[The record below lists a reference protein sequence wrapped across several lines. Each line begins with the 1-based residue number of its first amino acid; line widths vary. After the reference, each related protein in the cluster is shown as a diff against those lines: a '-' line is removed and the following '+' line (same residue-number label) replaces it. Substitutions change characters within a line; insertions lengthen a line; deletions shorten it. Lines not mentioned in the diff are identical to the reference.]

1 MAQYV
6 KVKDDPSFVKDPD
19 KNAILNTN
27 VNDLNAYKK
36 RKQREK
42 VLDDLQEEMHEI
54 RSALKEIKELLRND
68 NS

>member
-36 RKQREK
+36 RKQRER